1 MSRDVDSNRQST
13 LDSAIQANVVL
24 LVLLGATSLLAPAWF
39 LRGFSV
45 ADAPF
50 AVLGVVRVYS
60 VLALA
65 LASLLWT
72 ARHWMASAAGRS
84 GVRGLAVAYGA
95 GTAILFMQQW
105 SVWDGTSGLALLLSC
120 LILTVSYTL
129 ALRPLR
135 ETPAGVA

>member
-1 MSRDVDSNRQST
+1 MPDEVGSKTQSA
-13 LDSAIQANVVL
+13 LDSAIRINVTL
-24 LVLLGATSLLAPAWF
+24 LALLGATSLLAPAWF

-50 AVLGVVRVYS
+50 AVLGVVRVFA

-72 ARHWMASAAGRS
+72 ARHWLASPAGRS

-135 ETPAGVA
+135 QTPAGVA